1 MTTRVSVAIASAYDR
16 TRVQACELSRGE
28 IRELSANFNGVL
40 DKTEMIASA
49 IWRITQPWGA
59 ILTAPTISADGK
71 RTGCTLQAGIGR
83 AHVKALVT
91 TTTGR
96 QLPQL
101 FRIDVDQSPWFQGE
115 TAVTGGPYELTVVA
129 DEEEPGP

>member
-1 MTTRVSVAIASAYDR
+1 MSRATVAIASAYDR
-16 TRVQACELSRGE
+16 TREQVCELSRGE

-40 DKTEMIASA
+40 AKDETIASA
-49 IWRITQPWGA
+49 TWRITQPWGA
-59 ILTAPTISADGK
+59 ILAAPTISENGK

-83 AHVKALVT
+83 AHVKAVAT

-96 QLPQL
+96 DLIQL

-115 TAVTGGPYELTVVA
+115 VATTGGPYELTVTA
-129 DEEEPGP
+129 GTPPPGP

>member
-1 MTTRVSVAIASAYDR
+1 MSRVTVAIASAYDR
-16 TRVQACELSRGE
+16 TREQVCELSRGE
-28 IRELSANFNGVL
+28 VRELSANFTGVL
-40 DKTEMIASA
+40 DKTETIASA
-49 IWRITQPWGA
+49 TWRITQPWGA
-59 ILTAPTISADGK
+59 ILTIPTISENGK

-83 AHVKALVT
+83 AHVKALIT

-115 TAVTGGPYELTVVA
+115 VAVTGGAYELTVVA